1 MAQEPGGA
9 RGAARKCSQQ
19 SNPNK
24 TVFWAKYPRK
34 LVLLRR
40 ELMKNWLFLAIAIFG
55 EVVATSTLK
64 SSGGFSRLIPSI
76 VVAAGYGIAFY
87 FLSLALKCIPVGIAY
102 AIWAGSGIV
111 LVTVV
116 AWIVH
121 GQKPDMWA
129 IAGMSLI
136 ICGVAVLNMLSKVSS
151 H

>member
-1 MAQEPGGA
+1 
-9 RGAARKCSQQ
+9 
-19 SNPNK
+19 
-24 TVFWAKYPRK
+24 
-34 LVLLRR
+34 
-40 ELMKNWLFLAIAIFG
+40 MKNWLFLAIAIFG